1 MPVALGVSAA
11 AAGFAVLVGAI
22 GAALRLRRR
31 APGPRPARTATRGVA
46 GRAVAY
52 FAAALVSGA
61 GAALLGLSHG
71 YWAAVAAVV
80 PMAASGTEGRLLRA
94 WHRLWGTAAGL
105 VVAAALL
112 APQPG
117 GWTVVAFVAVL
128 QVAAELFVLHH
139 YATALVFVTPMALL
153 MSRLGSPGPVLPL
166 LRDRALTTA
175 LGVAVG
181 VLTVLLLH
189 DRRRDAPD

>member
-1 MPVALGVSAA
+1 VALLVSTGAA
-11 AAGFAVLVGAI
+11 AFAVLVGAS

-31 APGPRPARTATRGVA
+31 QAGARPAGLPGPAVA
-46 GRAVAY
+46 GRATAY
-52 FAAALVSGA
+52 FAAALIA
-61 GAALLGLSHG
+61 GAAAAALDLHHG

-80 PMAASGTEGRLLRA
+80 PMSASGTEGRLVRA

-105 VVAAALL
+105 VLAGGLL
-112 APQPG
+112 ALDPG

-128 QVAAELFVLHH
+128 QVGAELFVLHH

-153 MSRLGSPGPVLPL
+153 MSRLGSATPALAL
-166 LRDRALTTA
+166 LTDRMVTTA

-181 VLTVLLLH
+181 VVTVLVVH
-189 DRRRDAPD
+189 DRRADAPD